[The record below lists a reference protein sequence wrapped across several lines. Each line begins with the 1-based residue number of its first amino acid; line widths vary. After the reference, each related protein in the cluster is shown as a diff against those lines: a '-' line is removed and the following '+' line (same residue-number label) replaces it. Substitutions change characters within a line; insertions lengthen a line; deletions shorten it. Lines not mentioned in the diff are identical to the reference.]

1 MEEAVAKI
9 GLRAD
14 CASLIWNIYLDFEK
28 MILNSMSGENDDM
41 QRKCVES
48 LYGRLL
54 SVPHL
59 DIQESWKDYKAFAGN
74 FDLCLAPFF
83 CLIECYLETSIVTYL
98 KNFV

>member
-1 MEEAVAKI
+1 MEEAVVKI

-28 MILNSMSGENDDM
+28 MILNSMSGEKNEK
-41 QRKCVES
+41 QRKHVES

-59 DIQESWKDYKAFAGN
+59 GLQESWNEYKEFAGN
-74 FDLCLAPFF
+74 FYCFSFTSPACFSK
-83 CLIECYLETSIVTYL
+83 LIFAVVYFLNIICA
-98 KNFV
+98 